1 MGEVMNLFG
10 RREITTPVAQITR
23 ENVIKVLGNAVA
35 IHHKNAA
42 EIDYLYWYMRGM
54 QPILR
59 RVKKV
64 RPEINNKIVE
74 NHASEIAQFTSSYFL
89 GEPVTYVH
97 RGENKDNTDDL
108 RLLNDY
114 MYFENKSTH
123 DKDMATW
130 MAVCGVG
137 YRMVL
142 PDKNADPD
150 VRDEA
155 PFEIDTPDPRNT
167 FVVYHSGFGHKRV
180 MGVQIVKVMNDNG
193 VEETHY
199 CGYTKTHYFE
209 VWNGNLLRW
218 EGHAL
223 GEIPIFEYR
232 LNMFRLGS
240 FEPAVSVLNA
250 INNASSNRMDAIET
264 FVQSFLKFKNCEV
277 DETKVDS
284 LARLGAIKIK
294 STDGL
299 DADVELISQELNQTQ
314 TQTYVDYL
322 YEQLLTICGLPST
335 TKGGTSTSDTGQAV
349 FLRDGWQQCEARAK
363 DTEQLFKKSER
374 EFLRLVLRI
383 MRELNGVTLNL
394 SEVETKFTRRQHD
407 NLLTKTQ
414 SLLHM
419 LEAGLKPEIAV
430 ATCGLFNDPMDVAA
444 QSEEYLAKWDPESV
458 GSAGPVSIPAEEN
471 LPNNTQGAREGA
483 QANIAH

>member
-1 MGEVMNLFG
+1 MGDALNLFG
-10 RREITTPVAQITR
+10 RREITSAVPAITL
-23 ENVIKVLGNAVA
+23 ENVVNMLKLALVD
-35 IHHKNAA
+35 HYKNSA
-42 EIDYLYWYMRGM
+42 EIDYLYKYVRGD
-54 QPILR
+54 QPILGR
-59 RVKKV
+59 TKNV

-74 NHASEIAQFTSSYFL
+74 NHAAEIAQFTSGYFL

-97 RGENKDNTDDL
+97 RGENNSSSDDL

-114 MYFENKSTH
+114 MFFEDKSTH
-123 DKDMATW
+123 DKEMATW
-130 MAVCGVG
+130 MAICGVG

-142 PDKNADPD
+142 PDYAADED
-150 VRDEA
+150 YKDDA
-155 PFEIDTPDPRNT
+155 PFELDTLDPRDT
-167 FVVYHSGFGHKRV
+167 FVVYHSGFGHKRL
-180 MGVQIVKVMNDNG
+180 MGVQVVDVPNNNG
-193 VEETHY
+193 TSQTRY
-199 CGYTKTHYFE
+199 CGYTATHYFE
-209 VWNGNLLRW
+209 IVNSKVEVWQ
-218 EGHAL
+218 EHAL
-223 GEIPIFEYR
+223 GDVPIFEYR
-232 LNMFRLGS
+232 LNMYRMGA
-240 FEPAVSVLNA
+240 FEPAIPLLNA

-264 FVQSFLKFKNCEV
+264 FVQSFLKFKNCDV
-277 DETKVDS
+277 DESAVES

-322 YEQLLTICGLPST
+322 YEQVLTICGLPST
-335 TKGGTSTSDTGQAV
+335 TKGGTSTSDTGAAV

-374 EFLRLVLRI
+374 EFLKVVLRI
-383 MRELNGVTLNL
+383 MRGLSDVTLTL
-394 SEVETKFTRRQHD
+394 SEVECKFTRRQHD

-444 QSEEYLAKWDPESV
+444 QSKEYLARWEPNNEV
-458 GSAGPVSIPAEEN
+458 PAEPVLIPAEEN

-483 QANIAH
+483 

>member
-1 MGEVMNLFG
+1 MRGGMNLFG
-10 RREITTPVAQITR
+10 RREITSAVPAITH
-23 ENVIKVLGNAVA
+23 ENVVNVLRDALCTHDENS
-35 IHHKNAA
+35 A
-42 EIDYLYWYMRGM
+42 EIEYLYQYVRGN
-54 QPILR
+54 QPILAR
-59 RVKKV
+59 TKAV

-74 NHASEIAQFTSSYFL
+74 NHAAEIAQFTSGYFL

-97 RGENKDNTDDL
+97 RGENQGSSDDI

-114 MYFENKSTH
+114 MFFEDKSTH
-123 DKDMATW
+123 DKEMATW
-130 MAVCGVG
+130 MAICGVG

-142 PDKNADPD
+142 PDKGVDTSYGD
-150 VRDEA
+150 DA
-155 PFEIDTPDPRNT
+155 PFELDTLDPRHT
-167 FVVYHSGFGHKRV
+167 FVVYHSGFGHKRL
-180 MGVQIVKVMNDNG
+180 MGVQVVAVPTSEG
-193 VEETHY
+193 ALQLRY
-199 CGYTKTHYFE
+199 CGYTPTHYFE
-209 VWNGNLLRW
+209 VANGRLIVW
-218 EGHAL
+218 EEHAL
-223 GEIPIFEYR
+223 GDVPIFEYR
-232 LNMFRLGS
+232 LNMYRMGA
-240 FEPAVSVLNA
+240 FEPAIPLLNA

-264 FVQSFLKFKNCEV
+264 FVQSFLKFKNCDV
-277 DETKVDS
+277 DESAVES

-322 YEQLLTICGLPST
+322 YEQVLTICGLPST
-335 TKGGTSTSDTGQAV
+335 TKGGTSTSDTGAAV

-374 EFLRLVLRI
+374 EFLKVVLRI
-383 MRELNGVTLNL
+383 MRGTSDVKLML
-394 SEVETKFTRRQHD
+394 SEVECKFTRRQHD

-444 QSEEYLAKWDPESV
+444 QSKEYLARWEPNDEVPAE
-458 GSAGPVSIPAEEN
+458 PVSIPAEEN
-471 LPNNTQGAREGA
+471 LPNNTRGARESA
-483 QANIAH
+483 

>member
-1 MGEVMNLFG
+1 MGDAMNLFG
-10 RREITTPVAQITR
+10 RREITSAVSAITQ
-23 ENVIKVLGNAVA
+23 ENVVSVLNWALVD
-35 IHHKNAA
+35 HNKNSA
-42 EIDYLYWYMRGM
+42 EIDYLYRYVRGD
-54 QPILR
+54 QPILGR
-59 RVKKV
+59 SKKV

-74 NHASEIAQFTSSYFL
+74 NHAAEIAQFTSGYFL

-97 RGENKDNTDDL
+97 RGENNSSSDDI

-114 MYFENKSTH
+114 MFFEDKSTH
-123 DKDMATW
+123 DKEMATW
-130 MAVCGVG
+130 MSICGVG

-142 PDKNADPD
+142 PDKNADSNY
-150 VRDEA
+150 RDEA
-155 PFEIDTPDPRNT
+155 PFELDTLDPRDT
-167 FVVYHSGFGHKRV
+167 FVVYHSGFGHKRL
-180 MGVQIVKVMNDNG
+180 MGVQIVNVPTGGATLQMRF
-193 VEETHY
+193 
-199 CGYTKTHYFE
+199 CGYTATHYFE
-209 VWNGNLLRW
+209 VVNNHVAIWR
-218 EGHAL
+218 EHAL
-223 GEIPIFEYR
+223 GDVPIFEYR
-232 LNMFRLGS
+232 LNMYRMGA
-240 FEPAVSVLNA
+240 FEPAIPLLNA

-264 FVQSFLKFKNCEV
+264 FVQSFLKFKNCDV
-277 DETKVDS
+277 DESAVES

-322 YEQLLTICGLPST
+322 YEQVLTICGLPST
-335 TKGGTSTSDTGQAV
+335 TKGGTSTSDTGAAV

-374 EFLRLVLRI
+374 EFLKTVLRI
-383 MRELNGVTLNL
+383 MRGTSDVVLTL
-394 SEVETKFTRRQHD
+394 SEVECKFTRRQHD

-444 QSEEYLAKWDPESV
+444 QSKEYLARWEPKNMVPAE
-458 GSAGPVSIPAEEN
+458 PVSVPAEEN
-471 LPNNTQGAREGA
+471 LPNNTQGARESA
-483 QANIAH
+483 

>member
-1 MGEVMNLFG
+1 MGNTMNLFG
-10 RREITTPVAQITR
+10 RRDICTAAGRITY
-23 ENVIKVLGNAVA
+23 ENVVRELGKALS
-35 IHHKNAA
+35 IHNKNAE
-42 EIDYLYWYMRGM
+42 EIDYLYRYMRGD

-59 RVKKV
+59 RTKTV

-97 RGENKDNTDDL
+97 RGENKGNADDL
-108 RLLNDY
+108 RLLNDF

-123 DKDMATW
+123 DKEMATW

-142 PDKNADPD
+142 PDRNLFTDD
-150 VRDEA
+150 TDEA
-155 PFEIDTPDPRNT
+155 PFDIDTPDPRKT
-167 FVVYHSGFGHKRV
+167 FVVYDSGFGHKRL
-180 MGVQIVKVMNDNG
+180 MGVQVKRIEASG
-193 VEETHY
+193 GKEETRY
-199 CGYTKTHYFE
+199 CGYTSTHYFE
-209 VWNGNLLRW
+209 IAHGEILRW
-218 EGHAL
+218 EEHYL
-223 GEIPIFEYR
+223 GDVPIFEYK

-250 INNASSNRMDAIET
+250 INNASSNRMDAIES
-264 FVQSFLKFKNCEV
+264 FVQSFLKFKNCDI
-277 DETKVDS
+277 DEKGIDS

-335 TKGGTSTSDTGQAV
+335 TKGGASTSDTGQAV

-374 EFLRLVLRI
+374 DFLRMVLRI
-383 MRELNGVTLNL
+383 MRITNNISLTL
-394 SEVETKFTRRQHD
+394 SEVECKFTRRQHD

-414 SLLHM
+414 SLLQM
-419 LEAGLKPEIAV
+419 LEAGLKPEIAI

-444 QSEEYLAKWDPESV
+444 QSKEYLTRWEPQERVPDES
-458 GSAGPVSIPAEEN
+458 VSIPAEEN
-471 LPNNTQGAREGA
+471 LPNNTQGTREGA
-483 QANIAH
+483 

>member
-1 MGEVMNLFG
+1 MGDVMNLFG
-10 RREITTPVAQITR
+10 RREITSAVSVITL
-23 ENVIKVLGNAVA
+23 ENVVKVLNDALSVHSENAT
-35 IHHKNAA
+35 
-42 EIDYLYWYMRGM
+42 EIEYLYQYVRGN
-54 QPILR
+54 QPILHR
-59 RVKKV
+59 TKKV

-74 NHASEIAQFTSSYFL
+74 NHAAEIAQFTSGYFL

-97 RGENKDNTDDL
+97 RGENNSSSDDL

-114 MYFENKSTH
+114 MFFEDKSTH
-123 DKDMATW
+123 DKEMATW
-130 MAVCGVG
+130 MAICGIG

-142 PDKNADPD
+142 PDNSVDTSFGD
-150 VRDEA
+150 DA
-155 PFEIDTPDPRNT
+155 PFELDTLDPRYT
-167 FVVYHSGFGHKRV
+167 FVVYHSGFGHKRL
-180 MGVQIVKVMNDNG
+180 MGVQMVAVPTPEG
-193 VEETHY
+193 ATQLRY
-199 CGYTKTHYFE
+199 CGYTATHYFE
-209 VWNGNLLRW
+209 IANNRVQAWT
-218 EGHAL
+218 EHAL
-223 GEIPIFEYR
+223 GDVPIFEYR
-232 LNMFRLGS
+232 LNMYRMGA
-240 FEPAVSVLNA
+240 FEPAIPLLNA

-264 FVQSFLKFKNCEV
+264 FVQSFLKFKNCDV
-277 DETKVDS
+277 DESAVES

-322 YEQLLTICGLPST
+322 YEQVLTICGLPTT
-335 TKGGTSTSDTGQAV
+335 TKGGTSTSDTGAAV

-374 EFLRLVLRI
+374 EFLKVVLRI
-383 MRELNGVTLNL
+383 MRGTGDVELAL
-394 SEVETKFTRRQHD
+394 SEVECKFTRRQHD

-444 QSEEYLAKWDPESV
+444 QSKEYLARWEPNNEV
-458 GSAGPVSIPAEEN
+458 PAEPVSIPAEEN
-471 LPNNTQGAREGA
+471 LPNNTQGARESA
-483 QANIAH
+483 

>member
-1 MGEVMNLFG
+1 MGDVMNLFG
-10 RREITTPVAQITR
+10 RRDICTAAGKITR
-23 ENVIKVLGNAVA
+23 ENVIRELGKA
-35 IHHKNAA
+35 ISIHNKNAA
-42 EIDYLYWYMRGM
+42 EIDYLYRYMRGD
-54 QPILR
+54 QPILHR
-59 RVKKV
+59 TKTV

-97 RGENKDNTDDL
+97 RGENKANADDL
-108 RLLNDY
+108 RLLNDF

-142 PDKNADPD
+142 PDRNLAPGDT
-150 VRDEA
+150 DEA
-155 PFEIDTPDPRNT
+155 PFDIDTPDPRTT
-167 FVVYHSGFGHKRV
+167 FVVYDSGFGHKRL
-180 MGVQIVKVMNDNG
+180 MGVQVKRIENEDSK
-193 VEETHY
+193 EETRY
-199 CGYTKTHYFE
+199 CGYTATHYFE
-209 VWNGNLLRW
+209 IAHGEILRW
-218 EGHAL
+218 EEHCL
-223 GEIPIFEYR
+223 GDVPIFEYK

-264 FVQSFLKFKNCEV
+264 FVQSFLKFKNCDI
-277 DETKVDS
+277 DEAKIDS

-374 EFLRLVLRI
+374 DFLRMVLRI
-383 MRELNGVTLNL
+383 MRITNNVSLTL
-394 SEVETKFTRRQHD
+394 SEVECKFTRRQHD

-414 SLLHM
+414 SLLQM
-419 LEAGLKPEIAV
+419 LEAGLKPEIAI

-444 QSEEYLAKWDPESV
+444 QSQGYLTRWEPKETVPSKSV
-458 GSAGPVSIPAEEN
+458 YNPAEEN
-471 LPNNTQGAREGA
+471 LPNNTQDAREGA
-483 QANIAH
+483 